1 MLINRNNYLKDVDKS
16 IQQVSITVL
25 IGARQV
31 GKTSIL
37 KSYKTNTT
45 IVHLD
50 GQHPD
55 TQNLFSDINS
65 ITEYLKININET
77 LSGLLVIDE
86 FQMINK
92 ISSTLKI
99 LIDNF
104 AGLKVLCSGSSSLD
118 IIQHVEES
126 LAGRVRMIN
135 AYSLSFAENILF
147 KGKSLYAEFEKYN
160 DYTNTAVMSGEIK
173 QVLNDQLLYGGMPRV
188 CLTNKPEER
197 IQILDDIFKT
207 YLLRDVKSYVRNTDS
222 VGFNKLLSNLAI
234 QTGNLVN
241 INELSRTTGLTYNK
255 CEEYIYLLE
264 QMYIIKMVS
273 PYEANAKKTIKKMK
287 KVYFLDLG
295 IRNVIIQNFNPLDIR
310 SDSGALFENF
320 VFLEILKSIKSY
332 YTVNF
337 FRTRDGAEV
346 DFIINDMRNKISV
359 EAKHKQLE
367 KPVYFKA
374 LNNFNERE
382 GISHSYVI
390 NLQLNTKVKNIRYL
404 PAYLMSKA
412 FGTEQ

>member
-1 MLINRNNYLKDVDKS
+1 MLIKRDNYLKDVDKS

-37 KSYKTNTT
+37 KSYKTDTT

-55 TQNLFSDINS
+55 AQNLFSDINN
-65 ITEYLKININET
+65 IIEYLKINLNKT
-77 LSGLLVIDE
+77 LSGLLIIDE
-86 FQMINK
+86 FQMINR

-99 LIDNF
+99 LVDNF
-104 AGLKVLCSGSSSLD
+104 TGLKILCSGSSSLD
-118 IIQHVEES
+118 IIQQVEES

-135 AYSLSFAENILF
+135 AYSLSFAENVLF
-147 KGKSLYAEFEKYN
+147 KSKSLHSEFEKYDDN
-160 DYTNTAVMSGEIK
+160 TSTAVMSGEIK
-173 QVLNDQLLYGGMPRV
+173 QALNEQLLYGGMPRV
-188 CLTNKPEER
+188 CLANKPEER

-207 YLLRDVKSYVRNTDS
+207 YLLRDVKSYVRNSDS
-222 VGFNKLLSNLAI
+222 VGFNKLLSTLAI

-241 INELSRTTGLTYNK
+241 INKLSRTTGLTYNK

-273 PYEANAKKTIKKMK
+273 PYEANAKKAIKKMK

-320 VFLEILKSIKSY
+320 ILLEILKSTKNY
-332 YTVNF
+332 YKVSF
-337 FRTRDGAEV
+337 YRTRDGAEV
-346 DFIINDMRNKISV
+346 DFIINDMRKKISV
-359 EAKHKQLE
+359 ESKYKHLE
-367 KPVYFKA
+367 KPIYLKA
-374 LNNFNERE
+374 LNSFNERE

-390 NLQLNTKVKNIRYL
+390 NLQLNTKSKDVRYL
-404 PAYLMSKA
+404 PAYLISKTLA
-412 FGTEQ
+412 VD

>member
-1 MLINRNNYLKDVDKS
+1 MLISRNNYLEKIDSS

-37 KSYKTNTT
+37 KSYKPNTT

-65 ITEYLKININET
+65 ITEYLKINLNET
-77 LSGLLVIDE
+77 LSGLLIIDE
-86 FQMINK
+86 FQMINR

-99 LIDNF
+99 LADNF
-104 AGLKVLCSGSSSLD
+104 AGLKILCSGSSSLD
-118 IIQHVEES
+118 IIQKVEES

-147 KGKSLYAEFEKYN
+147 KSKALYAEFEKY
-160 DYTNTAVMSGEIK
+160 DGDTGTAVISSQVK

-207 YLLRDVKSYVRNTDS
+207 YLLRDVKSYVRNADS

-264 QMYIIKMVS
+264 QMYIIKMIS
-273 PYEANAKKTIKKMK
+273 PYEANAKKAIKKMK

-310 SDSGALFENF
+310 SDSGSLFENF

-346 DFIINDMRNKISV
+346 DFIINDMRKKISV
-359 EAKHKQLE
+359 EAKYKQLE
-367 KPVYFKA
+367 KPIYLKA

-390 NLQLNTKVKNIRYL
+390 NLQLNAKVGDIRYV
-404 PAYLMSKA
+404 PAYLINKV
-412 FGTEQ
+412 FLGN

>member
-1 MLINRNNYLKDVDKS
+1 M
-16 IQQVSITVL
+16 
-25 IGARQV
+25 
-31 GKTSIL
+31 
-37 KSYKTNTT
+37 
-45 IVHLD
+45 
-50 GQHPD
+50 
-55 TQNLFSDINS
+55 
-65 ITEYLKININET
+65 
-77 LSGLLVIDE
+77 
-86 FQMINK
+86 
-92 ISSTLKI
+92 
-99 LIDNF
+99 
-104 AGLKVLCSGSSSLD
+104 LCSGSSSLD
-118 IIQHVEES
+118 IIQQVEES

-135 AYSLSFAENILF
+135 AYSLSFAENVLF
-147 KGKSLYAEFEKYN
+147 KDKSLYAEFEKYDSN
-160 DYTNTAVMSGEIK
+160 TNTSVMSGDIK
-173 QVLNDQLLYGGMPRV
+173 QVLKDQLLYGGMPRV
-188 CLTNKPEER
+188 CLTSKPEVR

-273 PYEANAKKTIKKMK
+273 PYEANAKKTIRKMK

-295 IRNVIIQNFNPLDIR
+295 IRNVIIQNFNSLDIR

-346 DFIINDMRNKISV
+346 DFIINDMRKKTSV
-359 EAKHKQLE
+359 EAKYKKLE
-367 KPVYFKA
+367 KPVYLKA

-390 NLQLNTKVKNIRYL
+390 NLQLNSTAGNVRYL
-404 PAYLMSKA
+404 PAYLISKA
-412 FGTEQ
+412 FADV